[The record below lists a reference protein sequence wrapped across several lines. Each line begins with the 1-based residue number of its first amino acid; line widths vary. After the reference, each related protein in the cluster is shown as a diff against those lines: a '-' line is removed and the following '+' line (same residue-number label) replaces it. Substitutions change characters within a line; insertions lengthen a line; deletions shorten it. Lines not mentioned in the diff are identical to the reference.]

1 MTQEQSYLYQNST
14 LFCFVKKWQ
23 KYQNSKQNCLKN
35 RKKMSSKNTHRRI
48 CMIKSCQAKAE
59 SSFVSI
65 PAGLERRKKFCEALG
80 ISVSSVR
87 PGDRLCRR
95 HFRPSDFG
103 PKFLKRTAVPSLH
116 LVRSCCVLPQ
126 CFEIIFKKSH
136 FIF

>member
-1 MTQEQSYLYQNST
+1 
-14 LFCFVKKWQ
+14 
-23 KYQNSKQNCLKN
+23 
-35 RKKMSSKNTHRRI
+35 
-48 CMIKSCQAKAE
+48 MIKSCQAKSE

-65 PAGLERRKKFCEALG
+65 PAGLERRKRFCEALG

-116 LVRSCCVLPQ
+116 LVRFWCFHSVLKSLLKVSFCVLT
-126 CFEIIFKKSH
+126 FLV
-136 FIF
+136 